1 MSEDRIVF
9 LRPDA
14 ERIASVVRKVE
25 AGARDEA
32 PLRFRRVESLRASSV
47 RMAQFSGAWPIDQP
61 KVVTLLNRPSE
72 VTVLATNILI
82 NLPDSVNRKCAIARD
97 GSAWYL
103 VNWQWDTVYAATAA
117 TLTTS
122 ALEFRTM
129 MVGAVS
135 SNHTSVF
142 TISITTCATATT

>member
-1 MSEDRIVF
+1 
-9 LRPDA
+9 
-14 ERIASVVRKVE
+14 
-25 AGARDEA
+25 
-32 PLRFRRVESLRASSV
+32 
-47 RMAQFSGAWPIDQP
+47 MAQFSGAWPINAP
-61 KVVTLLNRPSE
+61 KVVTLLNRSSE
-72 VTVLATNILI
+72 VTVLANNILI
-82 NLPDSVNRKCAIARD
+82 NLPDSFNRNCAIARD

-135 SNHTSVF
+135 TNQTSVF

>member
-1 MSEDRIVF
+1 VAQRAIFTLDA
-9 LRPDA
+9 A
-14 ERIASVVRKVE
+14 ERIADAVRKVE
-25 AGARDEA
+25 AGNRDEA
-32 PLRFRRVESLRASSV
+32 PLSFRRVDFTRSPV
-47 RMAQFSGAWPIDQP
+47 RMAQFSGAWPINEP
-61 KVVTLLNRPSE
+61 KVVTVVSRPNE

-82 NLPDSVNRKCAIARD
+82 DLPESVNRKCAIARD

-103 VNWQWDTVYAATAA
+103 VNWQWNTVQAATAA

-122 ALEFRTM
+122 ALEFHTM

-135 SNHTSVF
+135 TNHTSVF

>member
-1 MSEDRIVF
+1 MSEDRVVF
-9 LRPDA
+9 LSPDA

-25 AGARDEA
+25 SGARDEA

-61 KVVTLLNRPSE
+61 KVVTLLNRPG
-72 VTVLATNILI
+72 TVLATNILI
-82 NLPDSVNRKCAIARD
+82 NLPDAVNRKCAIARD

-135 SNHTSVF
+135 TNQTSVF
-142 TISITTCATATT
+142 TISISTCATATT

>member
-1 MSEDRIVF
+1 MSEDRVVF

-25 AGARDEA
+25 SGARDEA

-47 RMAQFSGAWPIDQP
+47 RMAKFSGAWPIDQP
-61 KVVTLLNRPSE
+61 KVVTLLNQPR
-72 VTVLATNILI
+72 TVLATNILI
-82 NLPDSVNRKCAIARD
+82 NLPDAVNRKCAIARD
-97 GSAWYL
+97 GAAWYL
-103 VNWQWDTVYAATAA
+103 VNWQWDMVYAVTAA

-135 SNHTSVF
+135 TNQTSVF
-142 TISITTCATATT
+142 TISISTCATATT